1 MRRVASEQTELTLGQ
16 VVTPGSIT
24 LFRYTDYDVP
34 FWSRQNSRPGRWHR
48 RGDPPTQYWSMTPD
62 GAWAELIRTENLRSE
77 ANLDLVRMPMWAC
90 RAPMIGL
97 LNLTDIDVQDAQGIT
112 EQELVGDDWTPCQA
126 LGGAIRGAGT
136 GVIAP
141 CAALDGHANVTIFGA
156 RRAIDWRD
164 RPALARTV
172 PATVVAVGRPPAG
185 LVERVRRPADDS
197 GALPLF

>member
-1 MRRVASEQTELTLGQ
+1 VASEQTELGLGQ
-16 VVTPGSIT
+16 VVTPGRIT
-24 LFRYTDYDVP
+24 LFRYSDYDVP

-62 GAWAELIRTENLRSE
+62 AAWAELIRAENLRSE
-77 ANLDLVRMPMWAC
+77 AELDLVRMPIWAC
-90 RAPMIGL
+90 RVPMVGL

-112 EQELVGDDWTPCQA
+112 EPELVGDSWTPCQE
-126 LGGAIRGAGT
+126 LGGKVRATCA

-141 CAALDGHANVTIFGA
+141 CAALDRHANVTIFGA

-172 PATVVAVGRPPAG
+172 PATVVAVGRPPVG
-185 LVERVRRPADDS
+185 LLERVRRTADDD